1 MRILVLTGI
10 SNSGKSTTLN
20 LLYNMIIPNIGQSL
34 NNRIILGDP
43 IQNDFSETLSYH
55 NEIVEFYTMG
65 DYPQKLRIAIRN
77 AAFRNTNVFIC
88 ACSRLDNG
96 LINELQKHRTAFISK
111 TLTVVGTQ
119 QLVFNTA
126 DAQMIFNL
134 I

>member
-77 AAFRNTNVFIC
+77 AAIRNTNVFIC